1 MLNINQPHIKIVIG
15 VHFIRLTYVLRPTN
29 ILPYVYTINIK
40 VNTMSEKNQQLTSVK
55 LDKDLFE
62 QFRVEC
68 IKRKFSFQKLS
79 ERAIHLYLTDD
90 EFKRQIHNHNDL
102 SLEEQN

>member
-1 MLNINQPHIKIVIG
+1 
-15 VHFIRLTYVLRPTN
+15 
-29 ILPYVYTINIK
+29 
-40 VNTMSEKNQQLTSVK
+40 MSTKNQQLTSVK
-55 LDKDLFE
+55 IDKELFE

-79 ERAIHLYLTDD
+79 ERAVHMYLSDEDFRKRIHS
-90 EFKRQIHNHNDL
+90 HSDL

>member
-1 MLNINQPHIKIVIG
+1 
-15 VHFIRLTYVLRPTN
+15 
-29 ILPYVYTINIK
+29 
-40 VNTMSEKNQQLTSVK
+40 MSAKNQQLTSVK
-55 LDKDLFE
+55 IDKELFE

-79 ERAIHLYLTDD
+79 ERAVHMYLSDENFRKRIHS
-90 EFKRQIHNHNDL
+90 HSDL